1 MGTLTRKLAARRIL
15 VSVLCLGLSGCAHP
29 FWRHAKG
36 DPLEPLNRTIYAF
49 NTVAD
54 KVVLAPVA
62 KTYQTITPK
71 PARKGVRNFLDNLQ
85 SPLIL
90 ANDLLQGKFKRA
102 AKTTAR
108 FAINSTVGLGGLV
121 DVATKAGIE
130 KHYEDLGQT
139 LAVHGVPSGPYL
151 VVPLLGPS
159 SVRDLAG
166 LVTEQALNP
175 ASVARFKGRQTFGRA
190 RLALNTVDNRAQN
203 LEQVKTIR
211 KTAVD
216 EYASVR
222 SIYQQ
227 YRKAMI
233 ADGKVDM
240 ENLPDFDLLD
250 YEP

>member
-1 MGTLTRKLAARRIL
+1 MGTLIARIVARYGLTAA
-15 VSVLCLGLSGCAHP
+15 SCMMLCGCAHP
-29 FWRHAKG
+29 FWRHAEG
-36 DPLEPLNRTIYAF
+36 DPLEPVNRTVYAF
-49 NTVAD
+49 NKIAD

-85 SPLIL
+85 SPVIL

-108 FAINSTVGLGGLV
+108 FAINSTVGIGGLI
-121 DVATKAGIE
+121 DVAKKAGIE

-139 LAVHGVPSGPYL
+139 LGVHGVPSGPYL
-151 VVPLLGPS
+151 VVPLLGPT
-159 SVRDLAG
+159 SVRDFAG
-166 LVTEQALNP
+166 LATEQTLNP

-190 RLALNTVDNRAQN
+190 RLALNTVDSRAQS

-227 YRKAMI
+227 YRKAVI

-240 ENLPDFDLLD
+240 ENLPDFDLLE

>member
-1 MGTLTRKLAARRIL
+1 MM
-15 VSVLCLGLSGCAHP
+15 LCGCAHP
-29 FWRHAKG
+29 FWRHAEG
-36 DPLEPLNRTIYAF
+36 DPLEPVNRTVYAF
-49 NTVAD
+49 NKIAD

-85 SPLIL
+85 SPVIL

-108 FAINSTVGLGGLV
+108 FAINSTVGIGGLI
-121 DVATKAGIE
+121 DVAKKAGIE

-139 LAVHGVPSGPYL
+139 LGVHGVPSGPYL
-151 VVPLLGPS
+151 VVPLLGPT
-159 SVRDLAG
+159 SVRDFAG
-166 LVTEQALNP
+166 LVTEQTLNP

-190 RLALNTVDNRAQN
+190 RLALNTVDSRAQS

-227 YRKAMI
+227 YRKAVI
-233 ADGKVDM
+233 ADGKLDM
-240 ENLPDFDLLD
+240 ENLPDFDLLE